1 MRERLLVPLLLAQL
15 LGLAACDRGAET
27 AVGTLEWDRVELITE
42 FSEPI
47 VEILHHEGEQL
58 AVGEVILRLD
68 PRRAQARLDAA
79 RAAREQAEARLAE
92 LQRGPRAEQIAEG
105 RARLSGADDD
115 LAVRERELARL
126 ETLLARK
133 LTSPDSVDSAR
144 RLRDQARS
152 LQEQARATLDALEHG
167 TTREE
172 LDQAAAAL
180 AQARANEQ
188 ERGLDLDRLT
198 VRAPGGGRLD
208 DLPFRLG
215 EQPAAGKVVAL
226 LLTGPRPYARVYVPE
241 AIRVRVGAGTAASVA
256 VDGLDAPLVGR
267 VRKVLADPA
276 FTPYY
281 ALTEHDRGRLTYLAE
296 IDLPAA
302 PEGLPAGVP
311 LVASFQLAEANA
323 P

>member
-1 MRERLLVPLLLAQL
+1 MRTLPLIIAI
-15 LGLAACDRGAET
+15 LGLAGCGQDPNT
-27 AVGTLEWDRVELITE
+27 AVGTLEWDRVELIAE
-42 FSEPI
+42 LSEPI
-47 VEILHHEGEQL
+47 IEILHREGEQL
-58 AVGEVILRLD
+58 TTGEVILRLD

-79 RAAREQAEARLAE
+79 RAARAQAEARLAE

-126 ETLLARK
+126 QALLARK

-152 LQEQARATLDALEHG
+152 TQEQARATLDALEHG

-172 LDQAAAAL
+172 LDQATAAL
-180 AQARANEQ
+180 AQARANAQ
-188 ERGLDLDRLT
+188 ERELDLDRLT
-198 VRAPGGGRLD
+198 VRAPRDGRLD
-208 DLPFRLG
+208 DLPFRRG

-226 LLTGPRPYARVYVPE
+226 MLAGPRPYARVYVPE
-241 AIRVRVGAGTAASVA
+241 AIRARVIVGTGASVA
-256 VDGLDAPLVGR
+256 VDGLDTPFGGR

-281 ALTEHDRGRLTYLAE
+281 ALTERDRGRLTYLAE
-296 IDLPAA
+296 IDLPEA
-302 PEGLPAGVP
+302 PNSLPAGVP
-311 LVASFQLAEANA
+311 LVARFQLGAANA